1 MDIQKILVAVKDII
15 DVVIDVLK
23 SDDSKSDNK

>member
-1 MDIQKILVAVKDII
+1 MDIQKILIAVKDII

>member
-23 SDDSKSDNK
+23 NDDSKSDNK

>member
-1 MDIQKILVAVKDII
+1 MDVQKILIAVKDII